1 MMTMSKNDRHERF
14 AALHQ
19 SGCFVMPNPWDAGSA
34 RILAAHGAKAL
45 ATTSAGY
52 AFTLG
57 RPDMGT
63 VTRDEALAHA
73 ETILA
78 ATPLPVSGDFENGF
92 GDSPDHVGET
102 VRLAGEV
109 GLSGCSIED
118 TMMENGA
125 PAYAFDLAVERIGAG
140 ADAARSLG
148 RPFVFCARADG
159 IMNGSYDTDEAIRR
173 LQAFEK
179 AGADL
184 LYAPLPPDMDALG
197 RIVASVTKSVN
208 ALVAGPFT
216 QFGLPDFAALGVR
229 RLSVG
234 SALARATH
242 AVIASAAQHM
252 AAGNFSDLRNGASG
266 GEIDALLEKGAGPAD
281 RPA

>member
-1 MMTMSKNDRHERF
+1 VNTNERHERF
-14 AALHQ
+14 AEMHKT
-19 SGCFVMPNPWDAGSA
+19 GCFVMPNPWDAGTA
-34 RILAAHGAKAL
+34 RLLAAHGAKAL
-45 ATTSAGY
+45 GTTSAGL

-57 RPDMGT
+57 RTDMGT
-63 VTRDEALAHA
+63 VTRDEALTHA
-73 ETILA
+73 QTILA

-92 GDSPDHVGET
+92 GDRPDDVAET

-118 TMMENGA
+118 TVMEGTN
-125 PAYAFDLAVERIGAG
+125 PAYEFDLAVERIAAG
-140 ADAARSLG
+140 VDAARRLS

-159 IMNGSYDTDEAIRR
+159 VMNGHYDTDEAIRR
-173 LQAFEK
+173 LQAFEN

-184 LYAPLPPDMDALG
+184 LYAPLPPSMEELS
-197 RIVASVTKSVN
+197 RIASSVSKPIN

-216 QFGLPDFAALGVR
+216 RYSLPDFAAIDVR

-242 AVIASAAQHM
+242 AIVNQAARSL
-252 AAGNFSDLRNGASG
+252 ANGNFSDLQNGASG
-266 GEIDALLEKGAGPAD
+266 SEIDALLEKGASLTASK
-281 RPA
+281 A